1 VSVDFAQLAPLA
13 LALLC
18 AGGAGMVAAWLHGR
32 GRLASRER
40 ETEGLLHQCRR
51 LEDEVATLREYQ
63 TSADERMEG
72 LRRAIVQIPDL
83 ARELASAREPREIA
97 PRTLDLV
104 EEIFEPAYAVF
115 YRTRRDGLVAVAA
128 RGATELRVGHRL
140 AFGEGVVG
148 WTAQR
153 QVTYTGEDADHETP
167 RVKKRHLAACWP
179 LDFSVCLP
187 LVVSERTV
195 GVVLVGPCREQPQA
209 RELGRTVALLASVAL
224 QSTAL
229 LRQQRLLAQT
239 DGLTG
244 LLNKRQILMRLE
256 EYLRAERERK
266 LPVSVFLFDI
276 DHFKQYNDGNGH
288 LAGDDLL
295 RGLGRLLR
303 EHLRE
308 DEYVGRYGGEEFL
321 LVLPGTR
328 KQDALRAAERLRR
341 LVQEQSFPHGEHQ
354 PGGRL
359 TLSGGVAAFPEDGV
373 DAVTLIG
380 RADEALYT
388 SKHRGRNRVTG
399 YEAPVLGGTAP
410 DALFDEP
417 EAIELVEPAEKHSAP
432 DLPDR

>member
-1 VSVDFAQLAPLA
+1 MSLDLSQLAPFA
-13 LALLC
+13 LAVLSAC
-18 AGGAGMVAAWLHGR
+18 GAVVVAAWLHSR
-32 GRLASRER
+32 RRLASRER
-40 ETEGLLHQCRR
+40 ETERLLHQCRR
-51 LEDEVATLREYQ
+51 LEEELAGLREYQ
-63 TSADERMEG
+63 RSADERMED

-83 ARELASAREPREIA
+83 ARELASAREPREIP

-104 EEIFEPAYAVF
+104 DEIFEPTYAVF
-115 YRTRRDGLVAVAA
+115 YRARRDGLVAVAT
-128 RGATELRVGHRL
+128 RGATDLQVGHRL

-209 RELGRTVALLASVAL
+209 RELSRTVALLASVAL

-244 LLNKRQILMRLE
+244 LLNKRQILARFE
-256 EYLRAERERK
+256 EHLRAERERK
-266 LPVSVFLFDI
+266 RPVSIFLFDI

-295 RGLGRLLR
+295 RALGRLLR

-321 LVLPGTR
+321 LVLPGTKR
-328 KQDALRAAERLRR
+328 EEALRAAERLRR
-341 LVQEQSFPHGEHQ
+341 LVQDHPFPHGETQ

-373 DAVTLIG
+373 DAATLIG
-380 RADEALYT
+380 CADEALYA
-388 SKHRGRNRVTG
+388 SKHQGRNRVTA
-399 YEAPVLGGTAP
+399 YAAPVLGGP
-410 DALFDEP
+410 PPEALFDDP
-417 EAIELVEPAEKHSAP
+417 QAIELVEALEKDSGP
-432 DLPDR
+432 DLPDG